1 MKLNNNQSIFIQGE
15 TIELESF
22 TKYNITDEYI
32 SWLND
37 SVVFKY
43 SNQRFFTHDLLS
55 CKKYLKSFKDTQNLF
70 LIIKVKKT
78 SVFIGTL
85 TVYLDLDHGVADIGI
100 MIGNRDEWGKGYG
113 QDAWDSILF
122 WLLNNQKVRKI
133 TAGTLSCNIAMR
145 NIIERSGMKI
155 EGVRNQQEMLNG
167 EPQDVILFAILN
179 KDN

>member
-1 MKLNNNQSIFIQGE
+1 MEPLKLQE
-15 TIELESF
+15 TI
-22 TKYNITDEYI
+22 
-32 SWLND
+32 
-37 SVVFKY
+37 
-43 SNQRFFTHDLLS
+43 
-55 CKKYLKSFKDTQNLF
+55 QNLF

-179 KDN
+179 KDNWVLWT